1 MNKAW
6 KRVIS
11 IVGATTAGVLVY
23 HLLKKQEPA
32 ALHPGEET
40 AEEQQN
46 TAANLTPREYT
57 EQRKLRYAEEH
68 TESNAELASNVPELE
83 HNNLLKN

>member
-46 TAANLTPREYT
+46 TAA
-57 EQRKLRYAEEH
+57 
-68 TESNAELASNVPELE
+68 
-83 HNNLLKN
+83 